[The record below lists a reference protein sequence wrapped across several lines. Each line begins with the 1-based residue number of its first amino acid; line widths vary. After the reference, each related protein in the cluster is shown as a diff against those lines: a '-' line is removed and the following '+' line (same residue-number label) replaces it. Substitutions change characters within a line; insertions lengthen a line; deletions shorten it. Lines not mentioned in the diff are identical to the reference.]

1 MSSYSDVD
9 RGFLTWVDHSPY
21 KNTML
26 ESPTHPTKP
35 QQQQR
40 PEADEQALRAWA
52 RSLNPT
58 PERLRD
64 AMREG
69 SEHADNVRELIN
81 MK

>member
-1 MSSYSDVD
+1 M
-9 RGFLTWVDHSPY
+9 PE
-21 KNTML
+21 N
-26 ESPTHPTKP
+26 PTYPTQP
-35 QQQQR
+35 QPQR

-52 RSLNPT
+52 RSLNTT

-69 SEHADNVRELIN
+69 SEHADNVRELIK

>member
-1 MSSYSDVD
+1 MEIVHFHHNAMPENPSY
-9 RGFLTWVDHSPY
+9 
-21 KNTML
+21 
-26 ESPTHPTKP
+26 PTEP
-35 QQQQR
+35 QPQR

-52 RSLNPT
+52 RSLNTT